1 VGAVVGIDLRQMEGA
16 VGEHRVMPVGG
27 KQLALSLGGGLR
39 VESCDR
45 CTINRPSVRWAGLEA
60 NAV

>member
-1 VGAVVGIDLRQMEGA
+1 VGAVVGIGQRQMEGA

-39 VESCDR
+39 VEPCDPPHDQP
-45 CTINRPSVRWAGLEA
+45 TG
-60 NAV
+60 